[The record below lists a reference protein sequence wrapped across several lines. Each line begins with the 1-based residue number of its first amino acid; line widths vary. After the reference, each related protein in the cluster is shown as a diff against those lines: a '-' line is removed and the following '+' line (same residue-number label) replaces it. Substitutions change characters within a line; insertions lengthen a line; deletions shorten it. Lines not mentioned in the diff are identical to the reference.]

1 METATEAERPSIRGV
16 WTQML
21 QKMGTHDIDGFLRAR
36 WVSRYGD
43 LKDELFDALK
53 DHIEKNRVNSL
64 VFAKE
69 CLDECDDYMALMMA
83 DESEIPKE
91 ALHFVRA
98 LTRELSFKPA
108 IPLLLSSYLV
118 LPTKEFAKVAQYML
132 VFITRYSIIE
142 NKSSSGMEDLLFRL
156 AREVRGMV
164 KDKDDKG
171 ACAQALKHVK
181 ESLANSTPDDK
192 ATKKAVVEVILDNSD
207 AKYMMTRLARHMQD
221 PTKSV
226 VPNIEETNLEH
237 VYPQNPEPNE
247 WGGQAN
253 QEKLE
258 PLTWNIGNLTIFG
271 KRANRKV
278 ANAEFLVKQPRYALS
293 KVEMTKDIASTY
305 TQWDESTIKARAE
318 RLAKLVLEI
327 WNFDNTSRV

>member
-1 METATEAERPSIRGV
+1 
-16 WTQML
+16 
-21 QKMGTHDIDGFLRAR
+21 
-36 WVSRYGD
+36 
-43 LKDELFDALK
+43 
-53 DHIEKNRVNSL
+53 
-64 VFAKE
+64 
-69 CLDECDDYMALMMA
+69 
-83 DESEIPKE
+83 
-91 ALHFVRA
+91 
-98 LTRELSFKPA
+98 
-108 IPLLLSSYLV
+108 
-118 LPTKEFAKVAQYML
+118 
-132 VFITRYSIIE
+132 
-142 NKSSSGMEDLLFRL
+142 MEDLLFRL
-156 AREVRGMV
+156 AREVRGV

-181 ESLANSTPDDK
+181 ESLANSTPDYK

-271 KRANRKV
+271 KEGK
-278 ANAEFLVKQPRYALS
+278 
-293 KVEMTKDIASTY
+293 
-305 TQWDESTIKARAE
+305 
-318 RLAKLVLEI
+318 
-327 WNFDNTSRV
+327 